1 MTNGKKVGFKYT
13 KTIETNPDDSI
24 YVVVKY
30 ENYFNGVA
38 QNNAYLNDREN
49 NYEYKTS
56 DWDYVTMRKSD
67 ISLQKHIVSVKNGT
81 ETYNY
86 ERKNKKTT
94 EMDDTEENQKNLY
107 KTTHDKIEQAV
118 DNNKEK
124 YPVWIEAR

>member
-1 MTNGKKVGFKYT
+1 
-13 KTIETNPDDSI
+13 
-24 YVVVKY
+24 
-30 ENYFNGVA
+30 
-38 QNNAYLNDREN
+38 
-49 NYEYKTS
+49 
-56 DWDYVTMRKSD
+56 MRKSD

-118 DNNKEK
+118 DNNKEE
-124 YPVWIEAR
+124 YNVWIEAR